1 MKKTLIALLLLVLFG
16 GGHYLYQRL
25 VYAELP
31 REIHQLDQTISRENE
46 KLIAAQIIAGEL
58 QQVTQL
64 IEGNLALSLK
74 DSLAEDASMPFM
86 DYMTDLLQ
94 EMDVRLVR
102 IQPGQRVNMADYIK
116 TPYIL
121 DVETSYAN
129 MVDFL
134 NRIEKSDRLVTVEEF
149 ELANSVKRSE
159 ESVKRGDIDRRPL
172 AITIST
178 LTLLKH
184 R

>member
-1 MKKTLIALLLLVLFG
+1 MKKSLIAVLILAIFG
-16 GGHYLYQRL
+16 VGHYLYHRL
-25 VYAELP
+25 TYAELP
-31 REIHQLDQTISRENE
+31 REIRRLDMTINRENE
-46 KLIAAQIIAGEL
+46 KLIAAQIIASEL
-58 QQVTQL
+58 KQVTRL

-86 DYMTDLLQ
+86 DYVTDLLQ

-102 IQPGQRVNMADYIK
+102 IQPGQRIHMADYIK
-116 TPYIL
+116 NPYDL
-121 DVETSYAN
+121 EVETSYAN
-129 MVDFL
+129 MVNFL
-134 NRIEKSDRLVTVEEF
+134 NRLEKSDRLVTVEEF

-159 ESVKRGDIDRRPL
+159 ESVKRGDIDKRPL

>member
-1 MKKTLIALLLLVLFG
+1 MKKTLLALLILLVFG

-31 REIHQLDQTISRENE
+31 RRIGQLDKAISHENE
-46 KLIAAQIIAGEL
+46 KLIAAQIIARQL
-58 QQVTQL
+58 QQVTRL

-86 DYMTDLLQ
+86 NYVTDLLQ
-94 EMDVRLVR
+94 KMNVRLVK
-102 IQPGQRVNMADYIK
+102 IEPGQRVNMADYIK
-116 TPYIL
+116 TPYSL
-121 DVETSYAN
+121 EVETSYAN
-129 MVDFL
+129 MVSFL
-134 NRIEKSDRLVTVEEF
+134 NQLEKSDRLVTVEEF
-149 ELANSVKRSE
+149 DLSNSVKRSE
-159 ESVKRGDIDRRPL
+159 ESVKRGTMDQRPMT
-172 AITIST
+172 ITIST

>member
-1 MKKTLIALLLLVLFG
+1 MKKTLIALLILLIFG
-16 GGHYLYQRL
+16 GGHYIYQRV
-25 VYAELP
+25 VYSELP
-31 REIHQLDQTISRENE
+31 REIRQLDKTIARENE
-46 KLIAAQIIAGEL
+46 KLIAAQIIASEL
-58 QQVTQL
+58 QQVTRL

-86 DYMTDLLQ
+86 DYVTDLLD

-102 IQPGQRVNMADYIK
+102 IQPGQRIRLADYIK
-116 TPYIL
+116 TPYTL
-121 DVETSYAN
+121 DVEASYAN
-129 MVDFL
+129 MVNFL
-134 NRIEKSDRLVTVEEF
+134 NSLEKSDRLVTVEKF
-149 ELANSVKRSE
+149 DLANSVKRSE
-159 ESVKRGDIDRRPL
+159 ESVKRGDIDKRPL

>member
-1 MKKTLIALLLLVLFG
+1 MKKTLLALLILLVFG

-31 REIHQLDQTISRENE
+31 RRIGQLDKAISHENE
-46 KLIAAQIIAGEL
+46 KLIAAQIIARQL
-58 QQVTQL
+58 QQVTRL

-86 DYMTDLLQ
+86 NYVTDLLQ
-94 EMDVRLVR
+94 KMNVRLVK
-102 IQPGQRVNMADYIK
+102 IEPGQRVNM
-116 TPYIL
+116 
-121 DVETSYAN
+121 VS
-129 MVDFL
+129 FL
-134 NRIEKSDRLVTVEEF
+134 NQLEKSDRLVTVEEF
-149 ELANSVKRSE
+149 DLSNSVKRSE
-159 ESVKRGDIDRRPL
+159 ESVKRGAMDQRPL
-172 AITIST
+172 TITIST